1 MITTL
6 ESDFRFD
13 IERLL
18 SPISADNSTGE
29 SLRYDPVYDQ
39 VRALRREDDATLPQ
53 GVWKYEQKRAD
64 WPAVEALC
72 LKLLETR
79 SKDLQ
84 IASWLLEAWLKQY
97 GFSGAATGFEVIH
110 ALCERFWD
118 ELHSRIEN
126 NDIEFRTAP
135 LVWINQKLSLELK
148 LLAIT
153 APESDDISRF
163 TWSDWEMA
171 CQAGSSDT
179 RQAGAESSG
188 GVTLARFQQSV
199 LLTPTRQFHLLFTAV
214 ERLLFCC
221 KELEAFL
228 DEKLGSESPGFV
240 LVRNVGEAIAAFA
253 TGIIEQR
260 GEAARPSSRGH
271 QEFMAEGSME
281 HPEQMDKL
289 PLSRV
294 RTRAEA
300 YQLLAEAADFLVR
313 TEPHSPVPYLVS
325 RAVAWGNMPLEQLL
339 AELVRNPGE
348 LTEIYKL
355 LDLQPLQSQ
364 K

>member
-1 MITTL
+1 MTTP

-13 IERLL
+13 IERIL
-18 SPISADNSTGE
+18 SPIDAGNPTGE

-39 VRALRREDDATLPQ
+39 IRALRREDDATLPQ

-110 ALCERFWD
+110 ALCEKFWN

-135 LVWINQKLSLELK
+135 LLWINQKLSLELK

-153 APESDDISRF
+153 SPESDDISRF

-171 CQAGSSDT
+171 CQAGNSDT
-179 RQAGAESSG
+179 RQERAESGSG
-188 GVTLARFQQSV
+188 ITLARFQRSV
-199 LLTPTRQFHLLFTAV
+199 LLTPTRQFHLLFAAV
-214 ERLLFCC
+214 ERMLLCC
-221 KELEAFL
+221 GQLEAFL
-228 DEKLGSESPGFV
+228 DEKLGSDSPGFV

-253 TGIIEQR
+253 TGIIQQR
-260 GEAARPSSRGH
+260 GETARPSSRGH
-271 QEFMAEGSME
+271 EEFMAEGPME
-281 HPEQMDKL
+281 HPGQMDKL
-289 PLSRV
+289 SLSRV
-294 RTRAEA
+294 RSRAEA
-300 YQLLAEAADFLVR
+300 YQLLAEIAEFLVR

-325 RAVAWGNMPLEQLL
+325 RAVAWGSMPLEELL
-339 AELVRNPGE
+339 SELVRNSGE
-348 LTEIYKL
+348 LTEIYRL
-355 LDLQPLQSQ
+355 LNLQPLQSH

>member
-1 MITTL
+1 MTTL

-13 IERLL
+13 IDGLL
-18 SPISADNSTGE
+18 SPISADNPTGE

-39 VRALRREDDATLPQ
+39 IRALRREDDATLPQ

-72 LKLLETR
+72 LKSLETR

-84 IASWLLEAWLKQY
+84 IASWLLEAWLKDH
-97 GFSGAATGFEVIH
+97 GFSGAAAGFEVIH
-110 ALCERFWD
+110 ALCEKFWD
-118 ELHSRIEN
+118 ELHPRIES
-126 NDIEFRTAP
+126 NDIEFRIAP
-135 LVWINQKLSLELK
+135 LVWINQKISLELK

-171 CQAGSSDT
+171 CQASNSDAK
-179 RQAGAESSG
+179 QDGAESGG

-199 LLTPTRQFHLLFTAV
+199 LLTPTRQFHLLLTAA
-214 ERLLFCC
+214 ERLLLCC
-221 KELEAFL
+221 GKLDALL
-228 DEKLGSESPGFV
+228 DEKLGKESPGFV

-253 TGIIEQR
+253 AGIIQQR
-260 GEAARPSSRGH
+260 GEAASPLIRRHEESMTER
-271 QEFMAEGSME
+271 AME

-300 YQLLAEAADFLVR
+300 YQLLTEIADFLVH

-325 RAVAWGNMPLEQLL
+325 RAVVWGSMPLQELL
-339 AELVRNPGE
+339 ADLVRNSGE
-348 LTEIYKL
+348 LTEIYRL

>member
-1 MITTL
+1 MTTL

-13 IERLL
+13 IDRLL

-39 VRALRREDDATLPQ
+39 IRALRREDDATLPQ

-64 WPAVEALC
+64 WPAVEGLC

-84 IASWLLEAWLKQY
+84 IASWLLEAWLKQH
-97 GFSGAATGFEVIH
+97 GFSGAAVGFEVIH
-110 ALCERFWD
+110 ALCEKFWN

-126 NDIEFRTAP
+126 TDIEFRIAP
-135 LVWINQKLSLELK
+135 LVWINQKISLELK

-171 CQAGSSDT
+171 CQAGNSDT
-179 RQAGAESSG
+179 RQDGTEFSG
-188 GVTLARFQQSV
+188 GVSLARFQQSV
-199 LLTPTRQFHLLFTAV
+199 LLTPTRQFHFLLAAV
-214 ERLLFCC
+214 KRLLVCC
-221 KELEAFL
+221 GQLDAFL
-228 DEKLGSESPGFV
+228 DEKLGSDSPGFV

-253 TGIIEQR
+253 TGIIQQR
-260 GEAARPSSRGH
+260 GEVAHPSGRGRE
-271 QEFMAEGSME
+271 EFMAESSMD
-281 HPEQMDKL
+281 HPEQINGL
-289 PLSRV
+289 PLSRI

-300 YQLLAEAADFLVR
+300 YQVLAEVADFLIR
-313 TEPHSPVPYLVS
+313 SEPHSPVPYLVS
-325 RAVAWGNMPLEQLL
+325 RAVTWGSMPLHELL
-339 AELVRNPGE
+339 ADLVRNTGE
-348 LTEIYKL
+348 LTEIYTL
-355 LDLQPLQSQ
+355 LDLQPSQ
-364 K
+364 RPK

>member
-1 MITTL
+1 MTTL

-13 IERLL
+13 IDGLL
-18 SPISADNSTGE
+18 SPISADNPAGE

-39 VRALRREDDATLPQ
+39 IRALRREDDATLPQ
-53 GVWKYEQKRAD
+53 GVWKCEQKRAD

-97 GFSGAATGFEVIH
+97 GFSGASVGFEVIH
-110 ALCERFWD
+110 ALCEKFWD
-118 ELHSRIEN
+118 ELHSRIED
-126 NDIEFRTAP
+126 NDIEFRIAP
-135 LVWINQKLSLELK
+135 LVWINQKISLELK

-153 APESDDISRF
+153 APDSDDISRF

-171 CQAGSSDT
+171 CQAGNSDT
-179 RQAGAESSG
+179 RQDGTESSG
-188 GVTLARFQQSV
+188 VVTLARFQQSV
-199 LLTPTRQFHLLFTAV
+199 LLTPTRQFHLLFAAV
-214 ERLLFCC
+214 ERLLLRCTQ
-221 KELEAFL
+221 LDAFL

-253 TGIIEQR
+253 TGVIRQR
-260 GEAARPSSRGH
+260 GEVAHPSSRKH
-271 QEFMAEGSME
+271 EEFMAESSMD
-281 HPEQMDKL
+281 HPEQINRF
-289 PLSRV
+289 PLSRI

-300 YQLLAEAADFLVR
+300 YQVLAEVADFLVR
-313 TEPHSPVPYLVS
+313 SEPHSPVPYLIS
-325 RAVAWGNMPLEQLL
+325 RAVAWGSMPLQELL
-339 AELVRNPGE
+339 ADLVRNAGE

-355 LDLQPLQSQ
+355 LDLQPLQSH

>member
-1 MITTL
+1 MTTL

-18 SPISADNSTGE
+18 SPIGADNPTGE
-29 SLRYDPVYDQ
+29 SLQYDPVYDQ
-39 VRALRREDDATLPQ
+39 IRALRREDDATLPQ

-97 GFSGAATGFEVIH
+97 GFSGAAIGFEAIH
-110 ALCERFWD
+110 AICEGFWG
-118 ELHSRIEN
+118 ELHPRIEN
-126 NDIEFRTAP
+126 NDIEFRTAS
-135 LVWINQKLSLELK
+135 LVWINHKISLELK
-148 LLAIT
+148 LLTIT

-171 CQAGSSDT
+171 CQAGNSDT
-179 RQAGAESSG
+179 RQEGAGSSG
-188 GVTLARFQQSV
+188 RVTLARFHQSV
-199 LLTPTRQFHLLFTAV
+199 LLTPTGHFHLLVATV
-214 ERLLFCC
+214 QRLLLCC
-221 KELEAFL
+221 EQLEAFL

-240 LVRNVGEAIAAFA
+240 LVRSVGEAIAAFA
-253 TGIIEQR
+253 TGIIQQR
-260 GEAARPSSRGH
+260 GEVSRPLSR
-271 QEFMAEGSME
+271 ESEKSTAEASTD

-289 PLSRV
+289 PLSPI

-300 YQLLAEAADFLVR
+300 YQLLAEVAEFLVR
-313 TEPHSPVPYLVS
+313 SEPHSPVPHLVS
-325 RAVAWGNMPLEQLL
+325 RAVAWGSMPLQELL
-339 AELVRNPGE
+339 PELVRNSGE
-348 LTEIYKL
+348 LTEIYRL
-355 LDLQPLQSQ
+355 LDLQPLQSP